1 MTSGEPIVDRLLVG
15 RAIVNPLGL
24 SPRQYVARKARDCRR
39 RARELRL
46 QLERQVT
53 DFEIL
58 LGDVKRQDFSGIHEA
73 WPMFADI
80 EETRNSLAVSE
91 TRLLHLAR
99 IPEETLDSLL
109 GALPIYQ
116 VMHGHLVCMP
126 T

>member
-46 QLERQVT
+46 QLQRQVR
-53 DFEIL
+53 DFDTML
-58 LGDVKRQDFSGIHEA
+58 WDVKRRDFRPMREA
-73 WPMFADI
+73 WPMFQDI
-80 EETRNSLAVSE
+80 EETRSSLAASK

-99 IPEETLDSLL
+99 IPGETLDSLL
-109 GALPIYQ
+109 GALL
-116 VMHGHLVCMP
+116 HLVRVLSIFLRR
-126 T
+126 